1 MATTVRSSAKP
12 EDDYVVNFPVLWV
25 ALDWVEAHCVIPDGF
40 HRGEPYELSSWQTW
54 FYANHYRV
62 RADADTGGEPA
73 VGAPA
78 FYYRRSQIIMPQKA
92 GKGPTTA
99 SQCCLEAVG
108 PAMFAGWAR
117 GGEVWD
123 CREHGCGCGWIY
135 EYEPGEPMGA
145 AWPTPLIQLTAFSQE
160 QTDNVY
166 GALRPMIEYGPLTDL
181 IPKTGEEFIRLP
193 GGGRIDTVTSS
204 NQSRLGQR
212 VTFVP
217 QDEVG
222 LWLPTNKMVKVAET
236 QRRGAAGMSGRV
248 VETTNAYDPSED
260 SVAQRTATAALRQHD
275 IFRLHPQ
282 APPGL
287 SYTNKAERRRI
298 HRYVYSGCPW
308 VNLDSI
314 EAEAAEILAIDPAQA
329 ERFYGNRI
337 VAGLGQWIDETLW
350 DAHELQGVY
359 VPPGTAVAGGFDG
372 SENNDWTAIRL
383 ETREGYRFTPTYG
396 PNQRPAYWNPNE
408 WGGSIPRGEVAAAV
422 DEIAT
427 RYRLRRFYCDPRDWR
442 TEIGEWALKYGE
454 DVVLEWST
462 YRIDAMFLALRR
474 MKNDLTAGRNKHD
487 GDKVARD
494 HMMNARMV
502 AKPGDK
508 FILGKPDDAR
518 KIDIAMA
525 DTLAHEAAADL
536 RALGEAAWRPASKIT
551 RARGT
556 TRSY

>member
-1 MATTVRSSAKP
+1 MNEEYQVT
-12 EDDYVVNFPVLWV
+12 FPVLWV

-40 HRGEPYELSSWQTW
+40 HRGEPYLLADWQSW

-62 RADADTGGEPA
+62 RSNATTDGEPA

-78 FYYRRSQIIMPQKA
+78 FWNRRSQVVMPQKA
-92 GKGPTTA
+92 GKGPLTA

-123 CREHGCGCGWIY
+123 CRDHGCGCGWIY
-135 EYEPGEPMGA
+135 EYSEGEAMGA
-145 AWPTPLIQLTAFSQE
+145 AWPTPLIQITAFSEE
-160 QTDNVY
+160 QTGNVY
-166 GALRPMIEYGPLTDL
+166 DALRPMIEYGPLSD
-181 IPKTGEEFIRLP
+181 IIRKTGEEFIRLP

-236 QRRGAAGMSGRV
+236 QRRGAAGMQGRV
-248 VETTNAYDPSED
+248 VETTNAWDPSED
-260 SVAQRTATAALRQHD
+260 SVAQRTAKAALTRQD
-275 IFRLHPQ
+275 IFRLHPM

-298 HRYVYSGCPW
+298 HRYVYRGCHW
-308 VNLDSI
+308 INLDTI
-314 EAEAAEILAIDPAQA
+314 EGEASEILMTDPAQA

-337 VAGLGQWIDETLW
+337 VAGLGQWMPEELW
-350 DAHELQGVY
+350 DKHEILGAI
-359 VPPGTAVAGGFDG
+359 VPDGTAVAGGFDG
-372 SENNDWTAIRL
+372 SENDDWTAIRL
-383 ETREGYRFTPTYG
+383 ETEDGFRFTPTYG
-396 PNQRPAYWNPNE
+396 PNKRPAYWNPAE

-427 RYRLRRFYCDPRDWR
+427 RYRLRRLYCDPRDWR
-442 TEIGEWALKYGE
+442 SEIAEWALKYGE
-454 DVVLEWST
+454 EVVLEWST
-462 YRIDAMFLALRR
+462 YRIDAMFLALKR
-474 MKNDLTAGRNKHD
+474 MRNDLKSGRNKHD
-487 GDKVARD
+487 GDPVAKD
-494 HMMNARMV
+494 HMMNARMI

-508 FILGKPDDAR
+508 YILGKPDEHR

-536 RALGEAAWRPASKIT
+536 HTIGGEAWKPVSKLT
-551 RARGT
+551 RVHGRT
-556 TRSY
+556 QTHR

>member
-1 MATTVRSSAKP
+1 MAGSVRAVAKP

-40 HRGEPYELSSWQTW
+40 HRGEPYMLSSWQSW

-62 RADADTGGEPA
+62 RSDATTGGEPA

-135 EYEPGEPMGA
+135 EYQPGEPMGA

-248 VETTNAYDPSED
+248 VETSNGWDPSED
-260 SVAQRTATAALRQHD
+260 SVAQRTAKAALRSHD

-282 APPGL
+282 APAGL

-298 HRYVYSGCPW
+298 HRYVYAGCPW

-314 EAEAAEILAIDPAQA
+314 EAEAAEILAVDPAQA

-337 VAGLGQWIDETLW
+337 VAGLGQWIPDELW
-350 DAHELQGVY
+350 DAHAEAGLY

-454 DVVLEWST
+454 EVVLEWST

-487 GDKVARD
+487 GDPVARD
-494 HMMNARMV
+494 HIINARMV

-536 RALGEAAWRPASKIT
+536 RALGDDAWAPASRLT
-551 RARGT
+551 RATGGT
-556 TRSY
+556 RTY